1 MLQRNPDYLPLKEII
16 LRVLSREHEALL
28 TAVLLKGTDLHLE
41 FDTIGSI
48 DQLKV
53 ERAQQEIAP
62 DEWLVIY
69 GLADDQSRSILYAFG
84 QYLTPTNGGKWLSIA
99 SLKHLLRKCAYVL
112 PARLRLPAF
121 RKLISHRLLVE
132 QSRTAA
138 GFSGQTVRGLVA
150 SVGDGSVRIGRVTFD
165 PVP

>member
-1 MLQRNPDYLPLKEII
+1 MGS
-16 LRVLSREHEALL
+16 SREMYL
-28 TAVLLKGTDLHLE
+28 AVLVEPAFLLAIVASAGAAGTTELGKMIEQVSLHSFTLPYVLAAVAFFALPAAAQMQE
-41 FDTIGSI
+41 AFPSYIQVNG
-48 DQLKV
+48 
-53 ERAQQEIAP
+53 RAEKEIAP

-121 RKLISHRLLVE
+121 RKLISHRLLD
-132 QSRTAA
+132 RK
-138 GFSGQTVRGLVA
+138 
-150 SVGDGSVRIGRVTFD
+150 SVV
-165 PVP
+165 